1 MLVPLPNRKQE
12 FMPTENPPINWYAL
26 RVTYCREMIVKRRLD
41 ACGIESFVPM
51 RYKETVCGQRRRRT
65 LVAAVHNLL
74 FVHTTAEQ
82 LRTIASD
89 PRLPVRTITDRTT
102 GSTLIVPDKQMRDFI
117 AVAGNPDEQHIYLDP
132 DSTELRRGDRV
143 RITGGLLAGRGRV
156 HAHPRRP
163 SRGGLH
169 RRSDGRGHGFHPS
182 VAHRSAR
189 TAAKDAGGKTRTAP
203 HRTGASGRRPNAG
216 TRNPRPHIMTQPSIK
231 ENFAYKSVLTLSTY
245 LIAFVTFPYV
255 SRVLGVERVGL
266 VNFADNTIGYFLLF
280 ATMGVNILGV
290 REIAAV
296 KEDPERRARVFS
308 NILGLNLMFT
318 AVTLAV
324 FLALVAAVPK
334 LHQHAGLFYIGTAKI
349 LFSAFLVE
357 WFFTGIE
364 QFRYITLRSIAVKV
378 LYVAS
383 VFLFV
388 RRPEDYRLYFI
399 LTVGVVVVNALV
411 NTAYVRRYV
420 RIRRH
425 DLSGTNYVR
434 RNLLLG
440 VYSIMSAMYLT
451 FNVMF
456 LGFVADDTQVG
467 YYTTAFKLYTVIL
480 GFFTAFTNVMLP
492 RMSTLLAGGEQE
504 RFHALI
510 DRSFRAMCLF
520 SIPMIVCSIILAPQI
535 IHLLA
540 GPGYEGAILPMR
552 LIMPAVLPVGI
563 AQVLAIQVLM
573 PMKRDRA
580 LLTASILGAAVSLA
594 INIALVPRMQ
604 SIGTALVLLGAE
616 TTVTIAYVT
625 YSLRQGLTRLP
636 FDAIGRNLLIA
647 LAPAAVCLACA
658 RGIAHP
664 LLALGTALPCS
675 VLVWAAI
682 CYRTGQLSGL
692 LRFGKR

>member
-1 MLVPLPNRKQE
+1 
-12 FMPTENPPINWYAL
+12 
-26 RVTYCREMIVKRRLD
+26 
-41 ACGIESFVPM
+41 
-51 RYKETVCGQRRRRT
+51 
-65 LVAAVHNLL
+65 
-74 FVHTTAEQ
+74 
-82 LRTIASD
+82 
-89 PRLPVRTITDRTT
+89 
-102 GSTLIVPDKQMRDFI
+102 
-117 AVAGNPDEQHIYLDP
+117 
-132 DSTELRRGDRV
+132 
-143 RITGGLLAGRGRV
+143 
-156 HAHPRRP
+156 
-163 SRGGLH
+163 
-169 RRSDGRGHGFHPS
+169 
-182 VAHRSAR
+182 
-189 TAAKDAGGKTRTAP
+189 
-203 HRTGASGRRPNAG
+203 
-216 TRNPRPHIMTQPSIK
+216 MTQPSIK

-625 YSLRQGLTRLP
+625 YSCARDSRASPSTPSDATCSSHWLRP
-636 FDAIGRNLLIA
+636 PCAWP
-647 LAPAAVCLACA
+647 APAASPTRSSRSARPCRVRYSCGPRSATAPDSCPDSCA
-658 RGIAHP
+658 SEKIKQYGRFDHHRKLQHLPDDGRMHRQRFREDARHRLRNHP
-664 LLALGTALPCS
+664 GGQRLDGRQP
-675 VLVWAAI
+675 
-682 CYRTGQLSGL
+682 RT
-692 LRFGKR
+692 LRRRQPHHLYI

>member
-1 MLVPLPNRKQE
+1 
-12 FMPTENPPINWYAL
+12 
-26 RVTYCREMIVKRRLD
+26 
-41 ACGIESFVPM
+41 
-51 RYKETVCGQRRRRT
+51 
-65 LVAAVHNLL
+65 
-74 FVHTTAEQ
+74 
-82 LRTIASD
+82 
-89 PRLPVRTITDRTT
+89 
-102 GSTLIVPDKQMRDFI
+102 
-117 AVAGNPDEQHIYLDP
+117 
-132 DSTELRRGDRV
+132 
-143 RITGGLLAGRGRV
+143 
-156 HAHPRRP
+156 
-163 SRGGLH
+163 
-169 RRSDGRGHGFHPS
+169 
-182 VAHRSAR
+182 
-189 TAAKDAGGKTRTAP
+189 
-203 HRTGASGRRPNAG
+203 
-216 TRNPRPHIMTQPSIK
+216 MTQPSIK
-231 ENFAYKSVLTLSTY
+231 KNFAYKSVLTLSTY

-420 RIRRH
+420 RIRRR

-434 RNLLLG
+434 RNPPLG

-625 YSLRQGLTRLP
+625 YTLRHGLTRLP

-692 LRFGKR
+692 LRFGKTK

>member
-143 RITGGLLAGRGRV
+143 RITGGPAGRRRGRV

-266 VNFADNTIGYFLLF
+266 VNFADNTIGYFPALRHD
-280 ATMGVNILGV
+280 G
-290 REIAAV
+290 REH
-296 KEDPERRARVFS
+296 PRRARNRS
-308 NILGLNLMFT
+308 GEGGPRTPRTGILEHPGSQPHVHGRHAGGIF
-318 AVTLAV
+318 

-440 VYSIMSAMYLT
+440 VYSIMSAMY
-451 FNVMF
+451 
-456 LGFVADDTQVG
+456 
-467 YYTTAFKLYTVIL
+467 
-480 GFFTAFTNVMLP
+480 P
-492 RMSTLLAGGEQE
+492 
-504 RFHALI
+504 H
-510 DRSFRAMCLF
+510 
-520 SIPMIVCSIILAPQI
+520 
-535 IHLLA
+535 
-540 GPGYEGAILPMR
+540 
-552 LIMPAVLPVGI
+552 
-563 AQVLAIQVLM
+563 IQ
-573 PMKRDRA
+573 RH
-580 LLTASILGAAVSLA
+580 
-594 INIALVPRMQ
+594 VPRF
-604 SIGTALVLLGAE
+604 
-616 TTVTIAYVT
+616 
-625 YSLRQGLTRLP
+625 R
-636 FDAIGRNLLIA
+636 
-647 LAPAAVCLACA
+647 
-658 RGIAHP
+658 RG
-664 LLALGTALPCS
+664 
-675 VLVWAAI
+675 
-682 CYRTGQLSGL
+682 
-692 LRFGKR
+692 

>member
-1 MLVPLPNRKQE
+1 
-12 FMPTENPPINWYAL
+12 
-26 RVTYCREMIVKRRLD
+26 
-41 ACGIESFVPM
+41 
-51 RYKETVCGQRRRRT
+51 
-65 LVAAVHNLL
+65 
-74 FVHTTAEQ
+74 
-82 LRTIASD
+82 
-89 PRLPVRTITDRTT
+89 
-102 GSTLIVPDKQMRDFI
+102 
-117 AVAGNPDEQHIYLDP
+117 
-132 DSTELRRGDRV
+132 
-143 RITGGLLAGRGRV
+143 
-156 HAHPRRP
+156 
-163 SRGGLH
+163 
-169 RRSDGRGHGFHPS
+169 
-182 VAHRSAR
+182 
-189 TAAKDAGGKTRTAP
+189 
-203 HRTGASGRRPNAG
+203 
-216 TRNPRPHIMTQPSIK
+216 MTQPSIK

-420 RIRRH
+420 RIRRR

-616 TTVTIAYVT
+616 TTVTTAYVT
-625 YSLRQGLTRLP
+625 YTLRHGLTRLP
-636 FDAIGRNLLIA
+636 FDAIGRNLLIS

-692 LRFGKR
+692 LRFGKTK